1 MGVFINFTA
10 LHLCV
15 LSGPHTEPALP
26 SWSPSLAPA
35 SPRAN
40 NLPRDENNYLH
51 RFQTQM
57 NSHQSI
63 FLGFK
68 SSYLL

>member
-10 LHLCV
+10 LHLCPV
-15 LSGPHTEPALP
+15 WTAHRAC
-26 SWSPSLAPA
+26 SPSLVPI
-35 SPRAN
+35 PRPGVTSSS